1 MIFYPENGERVDK
14 MRKYLFWIVLI
25 TLFILVASS
34 VYAQDLSGV
43 EIIRKVNEI
52 LNQESG
58 FTRTRMVIQT
68 SSGQFRTFEFES
80 WAKDRGEKNLI
91 RYIEPSRARG
101 QAILMLNNADD
112 IWMYF
117 PRTKR
122 VRKLATHAKRQKMQG
137 SDFSYEDMGSG
148 DTFITD
154 FDAFRLAD
162 QVKGEE
168 ACYRVRLDRL
178 PSSDSSYLKVV
189 MWIRKSDFFPL
200 VIEYFEDDYPDI
212 PSKILLME
220 DIRIIQEIPTATKMT
235 MKNELDFTETLM
247 ELIKVDYGLELS
259 DEMFTE
265 RALRK

>member
-1 MIFYPENGERVDK
+1 MERVVR
-14 MRKYLFWIVLI
+14 MRKYSFLIVIIALFVSG
-25 TLFILVASS
+25 SS
-34 VYAQDLSGV
+34 SAYAQDLSGK
-43 EIIRKVNEI
+43 EIIREVNEI

-58 FTRTRMVIQT
+58 FTTTRMVIQT
-68 SSGQFRTFEFES
+68 SSGQLRSFEFDS
-80 WAKDRGEKNLI
+80 WAKDRGEKTLI
-91 RYIEPSRARG
+91 RYTEPSRTRG
-101 QAILMLNNADD
+101 QSILMLNNADD

-154 FDAFRLAD
+154 FDASRLED
-162 QVKGEE
+162 EVTGEE
-168 ACYRVRLDRL
+168 ACYMVRLDRA
-178 PSSDSSYLKVV
+178 PSSDSSYLKIV

-220 DIRIIQEIPTATKMT
+220 DIRIIQKIPTATKMI
-235 MKNELDFTETLM
+235 MKNELDLTETLM
-247 ELIKVDYGLELS
+247 ELIQVDYGLELS